1 MNREMEDVFRE
12 VDEVAEQ
19 IRARSEVD
27 IREKIIGD
35 LYQNAEE
42 IASAVVSVDR
52 GSVHSREHKIDDVIL
67 SRTLGYPLLIL
78 LLGAVFWLT
87 IIGANIP
94 SSWLGDVLFEGV
106 SVISDVVLFFGIP
119 EWLHHMIVYG
129 VFQCLAWVV
138 AVMLPPMAIFFTLF
152 TLLEEWGYLP
162 RVAMSLDHL
171 FYRCRA
177 CGKQALTMC
186 MGFGCNAAGVVSCRI
201 IDSPRERI
209 LAMVTNAFVPCNGRF
224 PTLLLLATLIV
235 GGMNGAGGSNI
246 FVTATITGIV
256 LVGIAV
262 TFLVSRLLAD
272 TILKGE
278 PSTMILELPP
288 YRMPQLKSV
297 LYRSLWERTRSVLW
311 RAVCVAAPFGMVIWI
326 LAHTTVGDVSL
337 LLWLA
342 ELLDPLAWHMGLDG
356 AILLAF
362 ILGIPANE
370 IVLPIL
376 LMIYLATGQMIEIES
391 ARELGN
397 IFLAQG
403 WNVLT
408 LINMSIFCLFHWPCA
423 TTLLSVYQESRSIK
437 WTILAF
443 ILPTVIG
450 MGICFFSTQ
459 SARLLGL
466 V

>member
-1 MNREMEDVFRE
+1 MSCEREDAFLE
-12 VDEVAEQ
+12 VEEVARR
-19 IRARSEVD
+19 IKTRSEVD
-27 IREKIIGD
+27 IREKMIGD

-42 IASAVVSVDR
+42 IASAVVSVEKGRAHD
-52 GSVHSREHKIDDVIL
+52 REHKIDDMIL
-67 SRTLGYPLLIL
+67 SRTFGYPLMIL

-87 IIGANIP
+87 IVGANIP
-94 SSWLGDVLFEGV
+94 SAWLGDVLFGAV
-106 SVISDVVLFFGIP
+106 AVISDGILFLGAS

-171 FYRCRA
+171 FYHCRA

-186 MGFGCNAAGVVSCRI
+186 MGFGCNAAGVVACRI

-235 GGMNGAGGSNI
+235 GGMSGAGGSDI
-246 FVTATITGIV
+246 LITAVITGVV
-256 LVGIAV
+256 LMGIAA

-288 YRMPQLKSV
+288 YRVPQFKSV
-297 LYRSLWERTRSVLW
+297 LYRSLWERTRFVLW
-311 RAVCVAAPFGMVIWI
+311 RAVCVAAPAGMIIWI
-326 LAHTTVGDVSL
+326 LAHTAVGDVSL
-337 LLWLA
+337 LLLLA
-342 ELLDPLAWHMGLDG
+342 ELLDPLARELGLDG

-376 LMIYLATGQMIEIES
+376 LMIYLATGQMTEVES
-391 ARELGN
+391 VGELGY
-397 IFLAQG
+397 IFVAQG
-403 WNVLT
+403 WDILT
-408 LINMSIFCLFHWPCA
+408 LINVSIFCLFHWPCA
-423 TTLLSVYQESRSIK
+423 TTLLSVYQESRSFK

-443 ILPTVIG
+443 VLPTAIG
-450 MGICFFSTQ
+450 MGICFLTAQ
-459 SARLLGL
+459 SARSLGL